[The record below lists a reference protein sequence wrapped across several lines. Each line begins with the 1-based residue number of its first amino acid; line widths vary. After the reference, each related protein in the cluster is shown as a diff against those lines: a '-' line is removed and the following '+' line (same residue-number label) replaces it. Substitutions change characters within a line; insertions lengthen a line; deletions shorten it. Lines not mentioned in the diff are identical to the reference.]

1 MHIGIMLRHYD
12 QHQGGVRVYTR
23 RLLAAMLELRSPHE
37 FIFLYKNPALVGSY
51 RTHPQVQELVVGEK
65 ESFLQWDQVAVP
77 KAVRRCSIDV
87 LFNPKYS
94 IPLSVSCPTVWVCH
108 GLDWYVMPWASRRV
122 DRLSHRFLVPQ
133 YAAKAD
139 AIIAVS
145 EITRQQVIQFLRVAP
160 DRVHTIYHGVDDAFR
175 EQLDEAT
182 LQGVRQRYGLPPR
195 YFLYVGMIYPP
206 KNFTRLIQ
214 AYAKVGPD
222 LGISLFIAGGE
233 NRFLSEHELEVP
245 SQLGLQAWVKW
256 AGWIDAPDLC
266 AVYQM
271 AEALLLPSLF
281 ESFGLPIIE
290 AMASGC
296 PVVTSDRHG
305 TKEICAEAAVL
316 VDPEQVDAIAEG
328 MRRIVADSALRTN
341 LIERGKMRAQ
351 DFRWKHCASETL
363 KLLESLPAAAT
374 EPAGQAVRPIA
385 AAPIPDRLAPEIVAG
400 RLAIAGLAAAAG
412 LVQRL
417 GAKLAELE
425 YAIMAAGAS
434 RGQWLQRLLMSLAG
448 CLFFSL
454 GVKLYIDADLG
465 TDPLHS
471 MLIGAT
477 DALDLPYVGVG
488 LAESIITGAFLAL
501 WSAWNQRLPPLSTF
515 ITMALVG
522 YLVDFWNLIGLERYT
537 TRLEG
542 PTAMMLTGV
551 LLHAYASALIVMS
564 GIGIRVMDLVAISMV
579 RHWGWSF
586 LRGKLSIEA
595 GFFAVAWLVGGP
607 IGPGTV
613 AFLAVVGCLVPSFMW
628 ANERLLQLPNYV
640 LCRSTG
646 SHA

>member
-1 MHIGIMLRHYD
+1 MRIGIMLRHYD

-23 RLLAAMLELRSPHE
+23 RLLAALLELPSPHE

-51 RTHPQVQELVVGEK
+51 RAHPQVQELVVGEK

-77 KAVRRCSIDV
+77 KAVRRCGIDV

-108 GLDWYVMPWASRRV
+108 GLDWYVMPWASRRF
-122 DRLSHRFLVPQ
+122 DRLSHRYLVPQ

-139 AIIAVS
+139 AIIAIS
-145 EITRQQVIQFLRVAP
+145 EVTRQHVIQFLRVAP

-182 LQGVRQRYGLPPR
+182 LQTIRQRYGLPAR

-206 KNFTRLIQ
+206 KNFTRMIQ
-214 AYAKVGPD
+214 AYAKVGPE
-222 LGISLFIAGGE
+222 LGISLVIAGGE
-233 NRFLSEHELEVP
+233 NRFLSEHEPEVS

-296 PVVTSDRHG
+296 PVVTSDRYG
-305 TKEICAEAAVL
+305 TKEICADAAVL
-316 VDPEQVDAIAEG
+316 IDPEQVDSIAGG
-328 MRRIVADSALRTN
+328 MRRLVADSALRKN
-341 LIERGKMRAQ
+341 LIEQGKMRAQ
-351 DFRWKHCASETL
+351 DFRWRQCASETL

-374 EPAGQAVRPIA
+374 ELAGKAVRPA
-385 AAPIPDRLAPEIVAG
+385 TAVAGLNRFAPEIVAG
-400 RLAIAGLAAAAG
+400 RRAIAGLAAAQG
-412 LVQRL
+412 LLQRL

-425 YAIMAAGAS
+425 YATMAADAP
-434 RGQWLQRLLMSLAG
+434 RGQWLRRLLMSLAG
-448 CLFFSL
+448 CLLFSL

-471 MLIGAT
+471 MIIGAIE
-477 DALDLPYVGVG
+477 ALDLAYVGVG
-488 LAESIITGAFLAL
+488 LGASIVTGAFLAL
-501 WSAWNQRLPPLSTF
+501 WSAWNGRLPPLSTF
-515 ITMALVG
+515 ATMALVG
-522 YLVDFWNLIGLERYT
+522 CLVDFWNLIGLERYT
-537 TRLEG
+537 SMLEG
-542 PTAMMLTGV
+542 PVAMMLTGV

-564 GIGIRVMDLVAISMV
+564 GIGIRVMDLVVVSTV
-579 RHWGWSF
+579 RNWGWPF
-586 LRGKLSIEA
+586 VLGKLSIEA

-607 IGPGTV
+607 IGPGTI
-613 AFLAVVGCLVPSFMW
+613 AFLAVVGCLVPCFMW
-628 ANERLLQLPNYV
+628 VNERLLQLPNYV
-640 LCRSTG
+640 LYRPAG
-646 SHA
+646 VPG